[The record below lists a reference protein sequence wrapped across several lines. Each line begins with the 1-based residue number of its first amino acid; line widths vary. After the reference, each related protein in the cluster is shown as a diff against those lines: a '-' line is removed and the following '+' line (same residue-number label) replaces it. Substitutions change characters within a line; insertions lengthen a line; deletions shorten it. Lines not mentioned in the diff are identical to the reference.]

1 MSSLLARLLATFH
14 RRQINDE
21 LADEMSAHLEF
32 ATADNVARGMSPN
45 AALRAA
51 TLKFG
56 GALQTAEAYRD
67 VIGFPLLESGWQDV
81 RYACRLL
88 RKTPVFTLV
97 AAGTLALGIGANT
110 AMFSIVDSVLLR
122 QLPYADPARLVMLWE
137 DASVVGYPKN
147 SPAPGNYMEWRQR
160 SHSFVDVAATQP
172 VTAILSG
179 DGTPEQVLGRNTTA
193 SFFPVLGVSPL
204 LGRTFTDTEDQT
216 GAPVVVMSYA
226 LWRRHYGS
234 DPSAIGRLILLNDSR
249 YQVIGVMPEAFM
261 FQSRDVDYWVPMH
274 FTPAQAV
281 QHSIHYL
288 NVVARLKPGVTL
300 SSARADMTSVSTT
313 LQQQFPDTNSNS
325 STVVIPLRDDL
336 LGNTRLELMVLMAAA
351 ASTLLI
357 ACANLASLLL
367 SRAAGRRGELALRVA
382 LGATRG
388 RMVRQMI
395 IEGITLSLVGGVL
408 GLAVPPLALSLL
420 GRVVPTGV
428 NTTPFVLDWRILT
441 FSFVVSV
448 ATGLLFSIVPALQSA
463 RTSVRDA
470 LQQNVRGAVGG
481 SSGATRD
488 TLVVLQ
494 VATTLVL
501 LVAAGLMLR
510 TLSNLRAIDVGFR
523 SDHLLTMRTTLPQPR
538 YSEPA
543 KRSAFYERVLAGVR
557 VLPGIEHAAYGSVL
571 PFVQNGNSRPFA
583 VEGRPTRPGELPDA
597 LYRVGTS
604 DYLETL
610 GVRLIDGRLID
621 GRDIE
626 SAQLVAVI
634 NETMARQYWPTE
646 SAVGK
651 RIMFG
656 PPDVAPKIAV
666 IGVVKD
672 VHESGYQV
680 AMKPEV
686 YVPASQARPGGP
698 ENLIVRVSGDP
709 STYARPI
716 ARVVAEVDPTQP
728 VAAVRTMDEII
739 DLNVGDRHQQM
750 VLLVAFGGL
759 ALLLVSLGLYGVLAQ
774 GVAARTREIG
784 LRIAL
789 GATRH
794 SVMTMVIARGV
805 TLTAIGAAVGV
816 AAAWGLTRAMS
827 ILLYGVGA
835 ADPVTF
841 AGVAALLCVVA
852 LIACAVPAVRAA
864 HVDPMLALRD
874 Q

>member
-1 MSSLLARLLATFH
+1 MTALLARLWATFH

-32 ATADNVARGMSPN
+32 ATADHVARGMSPN
-45 AALRAA
+45 AAHRTAA
-51 TLKFG
+51 LKFG
-56 GALQTAEAYRD
+56 GTAQTTEAYGD
-67 VIGFPLLESGWQDV
+67 AIGFPLLESAWQDV

-110 AMFSIVDSVLLR
+110 AMFSIVDAALLR
-122 QLPYADPARLVMLWE
+122 TLPYADPTRLVMLWE

-147 SPAPGNYMEWRQR
+147 TPAPGNYMEWRR
-160 SHSFVDVAATQP
+160 RNRSFVDLAATQP

-179 DGTPEQVLGRNTTA
+179 DGAPEQVLGRNATA
-193 SFFPVLGVSPL
+193 SLFPVLGVSPL
-204 LGRTFTDTEDQT
+204 LGRTFTDTEDRT
-216 GAPVVVMSYA
+216 GASVVVVSYA
-226 LWRRHYGS
+226 LWRRHYAS
-234 DPSAIGRLILLNDSR
+234 DPSVIGRPILLNDAR
-249 YQVIGVMPEAFM
+249 YQIIGVMPESFV
-261 FQSRDVDYWVPMH
+261 FQSQDVDYWVPIH

-281 QHSIHYL
+281 QRRLHYL
-288 NVVARLKPGVTL
+288 NVVARLKPDVTL
-300 SSARADMTSVSTT
+300 SAARSDMTSVATT

-325 STVVIPLRDDL
+325 STVVIPLKDDL

-351 ASTLLI
+351 AATLLI

-395 IEGITLSLVGGVL
+395 IEGITLSLLGGVL
-408 GLAVPPLALSLL
+408 GLAVPPLALALL

-428 NTTPFVLDWRILT
+428 NTTHTAFDWRLLT

-448 ATGLLFSIVPALQSA
+448 ATGLLFSVVPALQSA

-481 SSGATRD
+481 SSSATRD
-488 TLVVLQ
+488 ALVVLQ

-538 YSEPA
+538 YADPA
-543 KRSAFYERVLAGVR
+543 KRSAFYDRVLAGVR
-557 VLPGIEHAAYGSVL
+557 ALPGIEQTAFASVL
-571 PFVQNGNSRPFA
+571 PFVTNGNSRPFG
-583 VEGRPTRPGELPDA
+583 VEGRPNRPGESPDA

-604 DYLETL
+604 EYLQTL

-621 GRDIE
+621 RRDIE
-626 SAQLVAVI
+626 SAPLVAVI

-646 SAVGK
+646 SAVGR

-656 PPDVAPKIAV
+656 PPDVAPKVTV
-666 IGVVKD
+666 IGVIKD

-686 YVPASQARPGGP
+686 YLPAAQARPGGP
-698 ENLIVRVSGDP
+698 ENLIARVSGDP
-709 STYARPI
+709 STYARQM
-716 ARVVAEVDPTQP
+716 ARVVADVDPTQP

-750 VLLVAFGGL
+750 VLLVSFGGL

-784 LRIAL
+784 VRIAL
-789 GATRH
+789 GATRY
-794 SVMTMVIARGV
+794 SVVTMVIGRGV
-805 TLTAIGAAVGV
+805 TLTGIGAAVGV

-827 ILLYGVGA
+827 SLLYGVGA

-852 LIACAVPAVRAA
+852 LIACAVPAARAA

>member
-1 MSSLLARLLATFH
+1 MTALLARLWATFH

-45 AALRAA
+45 AAHRTAA
-51 TLKFG
+51 LKFG
-56 GALQTAEAYRD
+56 GTAQTTEACRD
-67 VIGFPLLESGWQDV
+67 AIGFPLLESAWQDV

-97 AAGTLALGIGANT
+97 ATGTLALGIGANT
-110 AMFSIVDSVLLR
+110 AMFSIVDTVLLR
-122 QLPYADPARLVMLWE
+122 TLPYADPTRLVMLWE
-137 DASVVGYPKN
+137 DASIVGYPKN
-147 SPAPGNYMEWRQR
+147 TPAPGNYFDWRR
-160 SHSFVDVAATQP
+160 LNRSFVDLAATRP

-179 DGTPEQVLGRNTTA
+179 DGAPEQVLGRNTTA
-193 SFFPVLGVSPL
+193 SLFPVLGVSPL
-204 LGRTFTDTEDQT
+204 LGRTYTDTEDRT
-216 GAPVVVMSYA
+216 GAPVVVVSYA
-226 LWRRHYGS
+226 LWRRHYAS
-234 DPSAIGRLILLNDSR
+234 DPAVIGKPILLNDAR
-249 YQVIGVMPEAFM
+249 YQIIGVMPESFV
-261 FQSRDVDYWVPMH
+261 FQSRDVDYWVPIH

-281 QHSIHYL
+281 QRSVHYL

-300 SSARADMTSVSTT
+300 SAARSDMTSVATT
-313 LQQQFPDTNSNS
+313 LQQQFPDTNSNG
-325 STVVIPLRDDL
+325 STVVIPLKDDL
-336 LGNTRLELMVLMAAA
+336 LGNTRLELIVLMAAA
-351 ASTLLI
+351 AATLLI

-395 IEGITLSLVGGVL
+395 VEGITLSLLGGVL
-408 GLAVPPLALSLL
+408 GLAVPPLVLSLL

-428 NTTPFVLDWRILT
+428 NATHAAFDWRLLT

-448 ATGLLFSIVPALQSA
+448 ATGLLFSVVPALQSA

-481 SSGATRD
+481 SSNATRD
-488 TLVVLQ
+488 ALVVLQ

-510 TLSNLRAIDVGFR
+510 TLSNLRATDTGFR

-538 YSEPA
+538 YADSA
-543 KRSAFYERVLAGVR
+543 RRSAFYDRVLAGVR
-557 VLPGIEHAAYGSVL
+557 ALPGVEQTAFASVL
-571 PFVQNGNSRPFA
+571 PFVTNGNSRGFD
-583 VEGRPTRPGELPDA
+583 VEGRPNRPGELPDA

-604 DYLETL
+604 DYLQTL
-610 GVRLIDGRLID
+610 RVRLIDGRLID
-621 GRDIE
+621 ERDID
-626 SAQLVAVI
+626 STQLVAVI

-646 SAVGK
+646 SAVGR

-656 PPDVAPKIAV
+656 QPDVAPVTV
-666 IGVVKD
+666 IGVIKD

-680 AMKPEV
+680 AMKPAV
-686 YVPASQARPGGP
+686 YVPAAQARFGGP
-698 ENLIVRVSGDP
+698 ETLIARVSGDP
-709 STYARPI
+709 LTYARQI

-728 VAAVRTMDEII
+728 VAAVRTMDQII

-750 VLLVAFGGL
+750 VLLVSFGGL
-759 ALLLVSLGLYGVLAQ
+759 ALLLVALGLYGVLAQ

-784 LRIAL
+784 VRIAL
-789 GATRH
+789 GATRY
-794 SVMTMVIARGV
+794 SVVTMVIGRGV
-805 TLTAIGAAVGV
+805 TLTGIGAAAGV

-827 ILLYGVGA
+827 SLLYGVGA
-835 ADPVTF
+835 ADPITF
-841 AGVAALLCVVA
+841 AGVAVVLCVVA
-852 LIACAVPAVRAA
+852 LMACAVPAARAA